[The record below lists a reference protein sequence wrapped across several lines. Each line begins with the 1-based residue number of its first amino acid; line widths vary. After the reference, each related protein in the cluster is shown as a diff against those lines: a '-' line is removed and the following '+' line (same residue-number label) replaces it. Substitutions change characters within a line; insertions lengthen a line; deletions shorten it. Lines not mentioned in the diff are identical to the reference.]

1 MYRITFLI
9 GYLLDFMSELIDNLT
24 YALISNSKVE
34 FSSRRIAEKNPM
46 ETLLLWIKI
55 KLGLR
60 IEMLREIDVTHTF
73 HSHTLC

>member
-34 FSSRRIAEKNPM
+34 FSSSKIAKKNPM
-46 ETLLLWIKI
+46 ETLFLWNKI
-55 KLGLR
+55 ENKIR
-60 IEMLREIDVTHTF
+60 TRN
-73 HSHTLC
+73 